1 MINNHLIMD
10 CMEMQQLKAR
20 YDEAKGKGCS
30 SGMEAA
36 REAYRKLSEKIE
48 GRGKSYTNVY
58 RLYVDAAEHGNEYID
73 LHDVVWDKD
82 GKLLFPALE
91 KMGLSI
97 SLFFH
102 MVERGTKP
110 LGFLPRTAVLW
121 KDWLKS
127 TARAGLSVV
136 TNMKKFPPI
145 YLPYINPQK
154 EARKRAFFVREACLL
169 VVPE

>member
-20 YDEAKGKGCS
+20 YDEAKEKGCS

-82 GKLLFPALE
+82 VEALISSLRENGIEYFTVSSTWSSAVQTAWLFTENGCTLE
-91 KMGLSI
+91 GL
-97 SLFFH
+97 
-102 MVERGTKP
+102 VK
-110 LGFLPRTAVLW
+110 
-121 KDWLKS
+121 
-127 TARAGLSVV
+127 
-136 TNMKKFPPI
+136 
-145 YLPYINPQK
+145 INGQS
-154 EARKRAFFVREACLL
+154 RAFGSNEYEKIPAYLFAVH
-169 VVPE
+169 